1 MMKKTSLIDAMAD
14 SARQTEACLL
24 SLLDERDPDL
34 SLLFEGM
41 RYSTMAGGKRIRPYL
56 TFAFCD
62 LFGGRAENAV
72 YFASALEMVHTY
84 SLIHDDLPCMDD
96 DDLRRGKPTN
106 HKVYGEAEA
115 VLAGDALLTMA
126 FEAITKAPVPEK
138 DALSAVRVLAEAA
151 GARGMVGGQMMDIR
165 AEKIAPDKETLIR
178 LHKRKTG
185 ALITAAAELGCIAAG
200 VHDESKLDA
209 CRRYA
214 GGIGLAFQIT
224 DDILDR
230 YGDTA
235 LLGKTT
241 GQDEKDGKTTFLSFA
256 DKNEAYHE
264 AERLTAEA
272 KAAIADFDGCENLL
286 SLADMLL
293 TRTN

>member
-1 MMKKTSLIDAMAD
+1 MKQLDLAGAMTSAA
-14 SARQTEACLL
+14 QKTEATLIRLL
-24 SLLDERDPDL
+24 TENDPDL
-34 SLLFEGM
+34 ALLFEGM
-41 RYSTMAGGKRIRPYL
+41 RYSAMAGGKRIRPFL
-56 TFAFCD
+56 TLAFCD
-62 LFGGRAENAV
+62 LFGGKEENAL
-72 YFASALEMVHTY
+72 YFATALEMVHTY

-126 FEAITKAPVPEK
+126 FEALTKAPVAAE
-138 DALSAVRVLAEAA
+138 DALRAVRCLSEAA

-165 AEKIAPDKETLIR
+165 AEKIPPDQSTLIR

-200 VHDESKLDA
+200 VKDEETLAA

-214 GGIGLAFQIT
+214 GGIGLAFQVI

-235 LLGKTT
+235 TLGKRT
-241 GQDEKDGKTTFLSFA
+241 GQDEKDGKTTFLSFT
-256 DKNEAYHE
+256 DKNGAYNE
-264 AERLTAEA
+264 AERLTADA
-272 KAAIADFDGCENLL
+272 KAAISSFEGAGLLL

-293 TRTN
+293 HRTH

>member
-1 MMKKTSLIDAMAD
+1 MMKQNDLKQAMTLA
-14 SARQTEACLL
+14 AEQTEAR
-24 SLLDERDPDL
+24 LLDLLEEKDSDL
-34 SLLFEGM
+34 SLLFESM
-41 RYSTMAGGKRIRPYL
+41 RYSAMAGGKRIRPYL
-56 TFAFCD
+56 TIAFCD
-62 LFGGRAENAV
+62 LFGGRLENAL
-72 YFASALEMVHTY
+72 YFAAAIEMVHTY

-126 FEAITKAPVPEK
+126 FEALTRASVSPT
-138 DALSAVRVLAEAA
+138 DAVRAVRCLSEAA

-165 AEKIAPDKETLIR
+165 AEKISPDRETLMR

-200 VHDESKLDA
+200 VTDEETLDA
-209 CRRYA
+209 CRQYA
-214 GGIGLAFQIT
+214 GGIGLAFQII

-235 LLGKTT
+235 TLGKQT
-241 GQDEKDGKTTFLSFA
+241 GQDEKDGKTTFLTFA
-256 DKNEAYHE
+256 DKNEAYSE
-264 AERLTAEA
+264 AELLTDEA
-272 KAAIADFDGCENLL
+272 KAAIEVFDGSENLL
-286 SLADMLL
+286 LFADMLL
-293 TRTN
+293 HRTH

>member
-1 MMKKTSLIDAMAD
+1 MKKTNLIDAMAA
-14 SARQTEACLL
+14 SARQTEECLL
-24 SLLDERDPDL
+24 SLLDERDEDL
-34 SLLFEGM
+34 ALLFEGM

-72 YFASALEMVHTY
+72 YFASALEMIHTY

-165 AEKIAPDKETLIR
+165 AEKVAPDKATLIR

-200 VHDESKLDA
+200 VYDETIREA

-214 GGIGLAFQIT
+214 GSIGLAFQIT

-230 YGDTA
+230 YGDAAT
-235 LLGKTT
+235 LGKAT

-256 DKNEAYHE
+256 DRNEAYNE
-264 AERLTAEA
+264 AARLTEEA
-272 KAAIADFDGCENLL
+272 KSAICDFDGSENLL
-286 SLADMLL
+286 DLADMLL